1 MQGLCI
7 PDTISCLYN
16 NPNFVVNE
24 ATNYSQTNNNTN
36 FTNAVK
42 ALEGKECPML
52 PSSEISSLT
61 PLRQMRCHVP
71 ECQLYFFSGN
81 YAASKEMDE
90 KCYEPGEDRTLGSLV
105 S

>member
-1 MQGLCI
+1 MITLLI
-7 PDTISCLYN
+7 IAIIAFDLLYIL
-16 NPNFVVNE
+16 PVVYGSNS
-24 ATNYSQTNNNTN
+24 NY
-36 FTNAVK
+36 TNATK

-61 PLRQMRCHVP
+61 PLRQMRCHDP

-81 YAASKEMDE
+81 YTASKEMDE